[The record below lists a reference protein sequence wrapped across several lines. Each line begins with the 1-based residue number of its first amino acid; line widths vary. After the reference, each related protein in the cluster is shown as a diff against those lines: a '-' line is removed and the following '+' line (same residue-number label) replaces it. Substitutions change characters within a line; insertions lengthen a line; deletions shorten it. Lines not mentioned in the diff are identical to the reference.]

1 MGVFDKFLDIMKLN
15 DDDYDDD
22 YEESYSGDEG
32 YPYDDEGED
41 YDLMDDYVDNEN
53 PYGEDENVMDEE
65 QSDIFNNSSFGK
77 VKGKKSELAKL
88 KKKKPGSNSA
98 SAGKNLLKSAKNV
111 GGG

>member
-1 MGVFDKFLDIMKLN
+1 
-15 DDDYDDD
+15 
-22 YEESYSGDEG
+22 
-32 YPYDDEGED
+32 
-41 YDLMDDYVDNEN
+41 MDDYVDNEN

-65 QSDIFNNSSFGK
+65 QYDIFNNSSFGK